1 MLMLNRQVLQNSIQ
15 SQRQVVDSLTDTL
28 ASFMRQYQ
36 SGRKSWMEVLNTQRE
51 LTQQRL
57 QLSQIQNNWLI
68 LSLRVATMIGNLDQQ
83 TDRQAL

>member
-1 MLMLNRQVLQNSIQ
+1 
-15 SQRQVVDSLTDTL
+15 
-28 ASFMRQYQ
+28 
-36 SGRKSWMEVLNTQRE
+36 VLNTQRE